1 VLAVEAFEGTNEC
14 IRRGGAMGRG
24 KAAMVKVSKPGQDLR
39 FDVPVIGPQT
49 IETAAEAGVQLIGV
63 EAGKTLIL
71 ERVEV
76 ERLCGLRGVTLAGF

>member
-1 VLAVEAFEGTNEC
+1 
-14 IRRGGAMGRG
+14 
-24 KAAMVKVSKPGQDLR
+24 
-39 FDVPVIGPQT
+39 
-49 IETAAEAGVQLIGV
+49 VQLIGV

>member
-1 VLAVEAFEGTNEC
+1 
-14 IRRGGAMGRG
+14 MGRG